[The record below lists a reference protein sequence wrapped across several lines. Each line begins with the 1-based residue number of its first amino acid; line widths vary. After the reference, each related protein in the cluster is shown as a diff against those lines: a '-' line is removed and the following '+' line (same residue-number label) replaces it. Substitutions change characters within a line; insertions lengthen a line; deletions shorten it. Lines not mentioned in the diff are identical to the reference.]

1 MKISPTAKEL
11 IDRYLLAVKR
21 QLAGKQ
27 RDDITAELETY
38 ILDTIEEKYPNDE
51 EFSDDMVISVL
62 TGMGAPFKVASQY
75 RSHQYL
81 IGPRLYPIFVIVIKI
96 IVAVIIGALS
106 ISALIAFF
114 TQENG
119 QFLTSLLEYL
129 GSIWSGVLA
138 AIGAVTVVFA
148 LINRAVLKEKHM
160 EEIENFE
167 KFVLADLPELPQTEK
182 KFNTIGT
189 IVEIALGIVGISFLI
204 FSFRTAGGFPYFC
217 NTDSGIKIAKIF
229 SSGFVSLIP
238 FMIAQTGLEIGR
250 NGLLLAQGYHSAVT
264 NWWNI
269 CNNII
274 NVAVM
279 AFIIRA
285 RPILDLSSTEI
296 AQVAPQVD
304 FTNIARLGNF
314 GLIIALA
321 IGLAATCVETIIGI
335 TREIR
340 NPTSI

>member
-1 MKISPTAKEL
+1 
-11 IDRYLLAVKR
+11 
-21 QLAGKQ
+21 
-27 RDDITAELETY
+27 
-38 ILDTIEEKYPNDE
+38 
-51 EFSDDMVISVL
+51 
-62 TGMGAPFKVASQY
+62 
-75 RSHQYL
+75 
-81 IGPRLYPIFVIVIKI
+81 LYPIFVIVIKI
-96 IVAVIIGALS
+96 IVAVVIGALS
-106 ISALIAFF
+106 ISALIVFF

-119 QFLTSLLEYL
+119 RLLTSLLEYL

-138 AIGAVTVVFA
+138 AIGAVTIVFA

-167 KFVLADLPELPQTEK
+167 KFDLSDLPELPQTEK

-217 NTDSGIKIAKIF
+217 NADSGIKIAKIF
-229 SSGFVSLIP
+229 SSGFVGLIP

-274 NVAVM
+274 HVAVM

-285 RPILDLSSTEI
+285 RPILDLSSIEI

-304 FTNIARLGNF
+304 FTNIDRLGNF
-314 GLIIALA
+314 GLIIALFV
-321 IGLAATCVETIIGI
+321 GLAATCVETIIDI
-335 TREIR
+335 TQEIR